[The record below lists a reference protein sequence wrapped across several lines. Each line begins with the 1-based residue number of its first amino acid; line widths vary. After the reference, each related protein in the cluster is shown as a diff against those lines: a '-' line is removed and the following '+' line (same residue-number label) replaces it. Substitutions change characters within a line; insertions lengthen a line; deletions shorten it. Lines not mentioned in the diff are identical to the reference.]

1 MVELI
6 FLHFST
12 LGIREAVLSRYVL
25 QRQVE
30 TVETPWGPVRDK
42 RAQGWGV
49 VKEKPE
55 LEDLKR
61 IAQETGKS
69 LWEIRRDLERE

>member
-6 FLHFST
+6 FLEFST
-12 LGIREAVLSRYVL
+12 LGIRESVLSRNLL

-30 TVETPWGPVRDK
+30 TVQTTLGQVRYK

-49 VKEKPE
+49 LKEKPE